1 MERAYKFRIYPD
13 AEQEELI
20 QKTFGCVR
28 FVYNHYLDKRID
40 LYKTEAKT
48 LGYNACSADLTELKK
63 QITWFKEVD
72 ATALQSSLKDLD
84 FAYKNFFRRVKQ
96 GACNAGF
103 PNFKSKHNHYKAY
116 KAKMNISL
124 GDDFVKLPKLGNV
137 SCRVSKQIEGRILSA
152 TVSQASSGKYFVSL
166 CCTDVEIQLLPK
178 TGAIV
183 GVDMGIKDFAITSD
197 GQVFANNK
205 YLNKSTTKLAR
216 LQRQLSRKTKGSNNR
231 DKARLRVA
239 VAHER
244 VANQR
249 NDTLHKLSTQLIRE
263 YDLIALEDLAPSN
276 MVRNHKLAKAI
287 SDASWAEFNRQ
298 LEYKAEWYGKTI
310 VHVDRF
316 YPSSQLCSNCG
327 YQNKE
332 TKDLAVRE
340 WTCPVCGATHDR
352 DVNAAVNILNE
363 GMRKLAS

>member
-1 MERAYKFRIYPD
+1 MERAYKFRLYPY

-28 FVYNHYLDKRID
+28 FVYNHYLDKRIG

-63 QITWFKEVD
+63 QITWLKEVD
-72 ATALQSSLKDLD
+72 ATALQSSIKDLD
-84 FAYKNFFRRVKQ
+84 FAYQNFFRRVKQ
-96 GACNAGF
+96 GGCNAGF

-124 GDDFVKLPKLGNV
+124 GDDFVKLPKLGEIH
-137 SCRVSKQIEGRILSA
+137 CRVSKQIEGRILSA
-152 TVSQASSGKYFVSL
+152 TVSQAPSGKYFVSL
-166 CCTDVEIQLLPK
+166 CCTDVEIQPLPK
-178 TGAIV
+178 TGVAV
-183 GVDMGIKDFAITSD
+183 GIDMGIKDFAITSD

-205 YLNKSTTKLAR
+205 YLNKSTAKLSR
-216 LQRQLSRKTKGSNNR
+216 LQRQLSRKTKGSRNR
-231 DKARLRVA
+231 DKARVKVA
-239 VAHER
+239 LAHER
-244 VANQR
+244 VVNQR

-263 YDLIALEDLAPSN
+263 YDVISLEDLAPSN
-276 MVRNHKLAKAI
+276 MVKNHKLAKSI
-287 SDASWAEFNRQ
+287 SDVSWAEFNRQ
-298 LEYKAEWYGKTI
+298 LEYKVDWYGKTI
-310 VHVDRF
+310 VHVDKF

-352 DVNAAVNILNE
+352 DVNAAVNILNK
-363 GMRKLAS
+363 GMRELAS